1 MWATHG
7 KPGGPQPGLVA
18 KPYTLQDAQDRL
30 AEVSGDR
37 AFAADFFAKYVAG
50 HEVADYQRLL
60 SRAGLVLRRRY
71 AGRAW
76 LGSVQVDPAGLVT
89 SLIAPNTPAIAAG
102 FDQDDRI
109 VRVDGQPYGDSVTVE
124 SIVSAHQPGDRI
136 QVEYRHPD
144 GATGTGVMT
153 LGEDPTMEIVALE
166 SDGGRITP
174 AQQAF
179 RAAWL
184 DSRQAGR

>member
-1 MWATHG
+1 M
-7 KPGGPQPGLVA
+7 
-18 KPYTLQDAQDRL
+18 
-30 AEVSGDR
+30 
-37 AFAADFFAKYVAG
+37 
-50 HEVADYQRLL
+50 
-60 SRAGLVLRRRY
+60 
-71 AGRAW
+71 
-76 LGSVQVDPAGLVT
+76 
-89 SLIAPNTPAIAAG
+89 
-102 FDQDDRI
+102 
-109 VRVDGQPYGDSVTVE
+109 TVE

-166 SDGGRITP
+166 SQGGRITP

-184 DSRQAGR
+184 NSRQAGR